1 MKDERRKETHLESI
15 PWQGQGKDRKGKEEM
30 KEAKKENSIW
40 VNILHYIRLR
50 FITSLPSL
58 PSLPPVSEFVS
69 CQWGASRET
78 RPAPI
83 PSPLPVTQ
91 HAWLML
97 ESLLCLM
104 PLCIPWFPVSSP
116 PPPPPPS
123 PSSSLHGLNGTSS
136 CVTVPPTYIV
146 YQCMTVSVCTCA
158 SLQNIK
164 SFTAESIQ
172 TYPERG
178 IQKRKRIAAR
188 QTKSSPSTKK
198 NLSAILTSSWSP
210 GILDFVR
217 GVVRTYHW
225 PHIHCMFP
233 ATLKKKIQISKEIKN
248 RKARVWQ
255 QWRLWCR
262 RHFHRQQRSAEW
274 LSLICPCCEAAEV
287 ASAAWLVCHWD
298 EETGGLLYAAALL
311 YKGDF

>member
-40 VNILHYIRLR
+40 GNILRYIRLR

-58 PSLPPVSEFVS
+58 PSLPPLSEFVS

-116 PPPPPPS
+116 PPPPPPPPS
-123 PSSSLHGLNGTSS
+123 PSSSLHGLNGASS

-198 NLSAILTSSWSP
+198 KPFCHLNFIMVSRHSW
-210 GILDFVR
+210 L
-217 GVVRTYHW
+217 
-225 PHIHCMFP
+225 C
-233 ATLKKKIQISKEIKN
+233 
-248 RKARVWQ
+248 
-255 QWRLWCR
+255 
-262 RHFHRQQRSAEW
+262 
-274 LSLICPCCEAAEV
+274 
-287 ASAAWLVCHWD
+287 
-298 EETGGLLYAAALL
+298 
-311 YKGDF
+311 